1 MKSSK
6 EILSS
11 VVKTAQMGQIG
22 IRSVLDYAY
31 SHRLKDALCSQL
43 KEYDMIETEAQEI
56 AEKRNWELKE
66 LNPAVKFMSSACA
79 RASLTMGNI
88 DSRIAAMMINGN
100 TRGMIKGIK
109 NQHHSKCTDT
119 QINDLANKLISYEE
133 TNIQQMQEYL

>member
-100 TRGMIKGIK
+100 TRA
-109 NQHHSKCTDT
+109 
-119 QINDLANKLISYEE
+119 L
-133 TNIQQMQEYL
+133 